1 MKQPIS
7 LENDFIDFLKLC
19 NLYEVR
25 YLIIGG
31 YAVSIHGYPRSTK
44 DLDVLIQMSEENAGK
59 MKNVIDAKDIE
70 EALNAAN
77 AIGDDRL
84 QKQTTGQVMP
94 DAFTHGT
101 SAQRM
106 YWFKKGFETGDIK
119 QGNTFTDPGL

>member
-44 DLDVLIQMSEENAGK
+44 DLDVLIQMNEENAGK
-59 MKNVIDAKDIE
+59 MKNVIDDFGFGSLKLTREDF
-70 EALNAAN
+70 L
-77 AIGDDRL
+77 
-84 QKQTTGQVMP
+84 KP
-94 DAFTHGT
+94 DFVT
-101 SAQRM
+101 QL
-106 YWFKKGFETGDIK
+106 
-119 QGNTFTDPGL
+119 GNDPIRKIF

>member
-1 MKQPIS
+1 MIP
-7 LENDFIDFLKLC
+7 FFLAAS
-19 NLYEVR
+19 R
-25 YLIIGG
+25 
-31 YAVSIHGYPRSTK
+31 H
-44 DLDVLIQMSEENAGK
+44 
-59 MKNVIDAKDIE
+59 

-84 QKQTTGQVMP
+84 QRQSTGQVMP

-119 QGNTFTDPGL
+119 QGDTFKDPSLNN